1 MSDAE
6 LERLL
11 TAKLRST
18 PEVRPAVLDQ
28 VADSIRGSLRPVRPL
43 APTWMLTA
51 GLLAIAAAVAATGA
65 ALTGFFAIKVL
76 SGAARVS
83 IFVTLG
89 VIAYVTARELVSQF
103 IPGSRHFATVSQ
115 LMAGATA
122 ALLGVFALLFG
133 DYFTEHFVSAGVTCL
148 STGLLYAVPA
158 ALLGAWILRR
168 GLAANVVSA
177 GLALGTFAG
186 IAGVTMLELHCT
198 NFQAPHLLWHALVIP
213 VSGGAGALIGKGL
226 FAAGW
231 IRSTGRPSSS

>member
-6 LERLL
+6 LDRLL
-11 TAKLRST
+11 TSKYRST
-18 PEVRPAVLDQ
+18 PELRPAVLDQ
-28 VADSIRGSLRPVRPL
+28 IADSMRGSLRAVRPL
-43 APTWMLTA
+43 APTWVLTA
-51 GLLAIAAAVAATGA
+51 ALIAMAAAVAIAGA
-65 ALTGFFAIKVL
+65 ALTGFLGIEAL

-83 IFVTLG
+83 IFVTVG
-89 VIAYVTARELVSQF
+89 VITYVTARELVGQF

-133 DYFTEHFVSAGVTCL
+133 DYRSEHFVSAGVACL

-177 GLALGTFAG
+177 GLALGIFAG
-186 IAGVTMLELHCT
+186 MAGVTMLELHCT

-213 VSGGAGALIGKGL
+213 VSGGLGALVGKGL
-226 FAAGW
+226 IAAGT
-231 IRSTGRPSSS
+231 RGRVR